1 MALPN
6 EARTHTDMTA
16 TRAQCYRTPE
26 LAEGFS
32 GWIAT
37 QQIWMLFDAVP
48 VAFSSFVLK

>member
-1 MALPN
+1 MALPHR
-6 EARTHTDMTA
+6 ARTGIDMASTPL
-16 TRAQCYRTPE
+16 QCYRTPE

-48 VAFSSFVLK
+48 IAFSSFVLK